1 MMHSYGEFLTRF
13 DKAHATTTHRHSPRN
28 TRCAVILETR
38 PLPHLPKVVRN
49 VMFFL
54 GPQWNLQI
62 LGSRASLGLL
72 EDSLPGWELP
82 SAEVASVAAMP
93 DLQTASR
100 FSVETM
106 YTSHPAGVHGTNR
119 RFHSVEVAER
129 IVGDTRC

>member
-1 MMHSYGEFLTRF
+1 MMHPYGEFLTRF
-13 DKAHATTTHRHSPRN
+13 DKAHATTTHRSSPRN
-28 TRCAVILETR
+28 TRCAVIVETR

-54 GPQWNLQI
+54 GPKWNPQI
-62 LGSRASLGLL
+62 LGSRASLDLL
-72 EDSLPGWELP
+72 EESLP
-82 SAEVASVAAMP
+82 
-93 DLQTASR
+93 DLRTALG

-106 YTSHPAGVHGTNR
+106 YTSHPVGVHGTNR